1 MLCDFHIKIPILE
14 IEIIQFFYYSFFR
27 PNSWMDKLADL
38 RGEAVEKA
46 PSEGSKAGEQ

>member
-1 MLCDFHIKIPILE
+1 MRFHVKIPILE
-14 IEIIQFFYYSFFR
+14 IEIINLIFYSFFR